1 MKWLRVYLV
10 IAFVVLGSGLLTSEA
25 RAALPGTFRGEVV
38 KPPQGERSFG
48 LLYLMGRDGNVRRVI
63 VTRAAV
69 VYAETVPTGDRV
81 KPARRALIPG
91 AEVRVTALVDA
102 KSGEWTAS
110 RVEVIAHR
118 VADLEEEDN
127 AGDDSATDEITSPRD
142 TVIASRTI

>member
-1 MKWLRVYLV
+1 M
-10 IAFVVLGSGLLTSEA
+10 IALMLFSSKLLTSTA
-25 RAALPGTFRGEVV
+25 HAASPGTFLGEVV
-38 KPPQGERSFG
+38 KAPQGERSVG

-110 RVEVIAHR
+110 KVEVIAHQ
-118 VADLEEEDN
+118 VADLEEESSEEE
-127 AGDDSATDEITSPRD
+127 ASPDEIDTSREP
-142 TVIASRTI
+142 VIASRTI